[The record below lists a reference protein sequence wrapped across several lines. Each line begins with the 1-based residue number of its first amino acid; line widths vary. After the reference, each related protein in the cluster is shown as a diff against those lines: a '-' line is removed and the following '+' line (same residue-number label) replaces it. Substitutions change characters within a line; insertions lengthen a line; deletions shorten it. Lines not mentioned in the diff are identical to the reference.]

1 MTTRVLVVDDHPVF
15 RRGMVALLGA
25 SGFDVVAEAASGS
38 EAVTAAARERPDVVL
53 MDLGLPDLGGV
64 AATERITAAH
74 PEVRVVVV
82 TSYDDESSVRAA
94 LDAGAAGYVT
104 KDASPDQIVAA
115 VGAATMGAL
124 WLGSGVPRPG
134 AVAPAAASAVPGL
147 SPREAAVADLLGR
160 GLSNPVIATR
170 LGLSPKTVA
179 NYVSTVLLRL
189 GAADR
194 AEATRLIREHR
205 GGAASGGRR

>member
-1 MTTRVLVVDDHPVF
+1 MRARVLVVDDHPVF
-15 RRGMVALLGA
+15 RRGMTALLRA
-25 SGFDVVAEAASGS
+25 SGFDVVAEAASGT
-38 EAVTAAARERPDVVL
+38 EAVAAAARELPDVVL
-53 MDLGLPDLGGV
+53 MDLGLPDLGGA

-74 PEVRVVVV
+74 PDVRVVVV
-82 TSYDDESSVRAA
+82 TSYDDEASVRAA
-94 LDAGAAGYVT
+94 LDAGADGYVT

-115 VGAATMGAL
+115 VEAARMGAL

-134 AVAPAAASAVPGL
+134 ATAPAPAPALPGL
-147 SPREAAVADLLGR
+147 SPREAAVAELVGK

-194 AEATRLIREHR
+194 AEAIRLIRDR
-205 GGAASGGRR
+205 RSG